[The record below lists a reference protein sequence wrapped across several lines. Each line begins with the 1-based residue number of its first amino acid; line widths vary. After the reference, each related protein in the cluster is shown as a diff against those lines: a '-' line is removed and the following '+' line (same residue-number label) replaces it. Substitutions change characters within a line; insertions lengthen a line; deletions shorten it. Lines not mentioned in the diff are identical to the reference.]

1 MFNHCSMISAG
12 TEGEVHHTVFLI
24 WVKDSSPGSVLER
37 SNSHETPKDIVCL
50 QLKGRVPEGIKQ
62 LPEISGPDRDFNK
75 RRTSKCLI
83 SFGQTPNCNAYL
95 SWSSPSSL
103 IIDRKLLLKAS
114 FMEELVRRNLVGCRF
129 NSSQIKYRWSPWAC
143 SLLSVR
149 SVPATGDTKC
159 RRKVDC
165 ELAESAL

>member
-24 WVKDSSPGSVLER
+24 GVTDSSPGSVLER
-37 SNSHETPKDIVCL
+37 SNSHETPKDTVCL

-62 LPEISGPDRDFNK
+62 LPEISGADRDFNK

-95 SWSSPSSL
+95 S
-103 IIDRKLLLKAS
+103 
-114 FMEELVRRNLVGCRF
+114 
-129 NSSQIKYRWSPWAC
+129 
-143 SLLSVR
+143 
-149 SVPATGDTKC
+149 
-159 RRKVDC
+159 
-165 ELAESAL
+165 

>member
-12 TEGEVHHTVFLI
+12 TEGEVHHTEFFI
-24 WVKDSSPGSVLER
+24 WVKDSSPGRVLER

-50 QLKGRVPEGIKQ
+50 RLKRRVPEGIKQ
-62 LPEISGPDRDFNK
+62 LPEISGADRDFNK
-75 RRTSKCLI
+75 RRTSKRLI

-103 IIDRKLLLKAS
+103 IIVRKWLLRAS
-114 FMEELVRRNLVGCRF
+114 FIVEFVRRNLVVCRF
-129 NSSQIKYRWSPWAC
+129 NSSPTKCSWSPWAC
-143 SLLSVR
+143 SLLSAR
-149 SVPATGDTKC
+149 SVPATGDTNC
-159 RRKVDC
+159 RRKMDC